1 MQGTVTVAL
10 PPSTTMLFTIACYF
24 PGDKPHF
31 IPVEIHSEAW
41 VEQLVNAIEA
51 KLHRKGVQV
60 ELDDLRLY
68 KVNLFLS
75 ESSQLTH
82 TPD

>member
-1 MQGTVTVAL
+1 MAL
-10 PPSTTMLFTIACYF
+10 PPSTTMSFTLACYF
-24 PGDKPHF
+24 PGDKHHF

-41 VEQLVNAIEA
+41 VKQLLNAIKVE
-51 KLHRKGVQV
+51 LRHENVQV
-60 ELDDLRLY
+60 DLDDLRLY